1 MGDGEKAY
9 SVIVTVTVSI
19 FDQSAPASAL
29 ARSGPSAEIAD
40 NEKKTRDGKNAAV
53 TEDFM

>member
-1 MGDGEKAY
+1 MGDGEKEY
-9 SVIVTVTVSI
+9 SFIVTVTVSI

-29 ARSGPSAEIAD
+29 AGSGPSAEIAE
-40 NEKKTRDGKNAAV
+40 NEKKTRDSRNAAV